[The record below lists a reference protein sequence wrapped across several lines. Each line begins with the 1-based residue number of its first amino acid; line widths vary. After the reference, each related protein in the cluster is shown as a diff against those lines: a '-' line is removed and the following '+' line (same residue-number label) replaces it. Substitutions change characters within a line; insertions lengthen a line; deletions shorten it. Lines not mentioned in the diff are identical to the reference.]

1 LMVPVFDDAEQGEEV
16 VQRFSLCGERSSAM
30 SQLRSESLFESR
42 VALSRTHSEVGDA
55 EEHFR
60 ESDVAELSAAL
71 DVSNRLM
78 ESLVKRVSWELSL
91 MHLMLQGRTG
101 YAFDVEDTE
110 SESDSDTVEG
120 VRLPASQTSKAR
132 KKLFSDKS
140 LLEWFNE
147 QKHLLSMTAPV
158 VPAKS
163 SGGLFDVAHARRRPV
178 LDATTASP
186 RDQSSCFHL
195 SEMRLGDIEAQLM
208 KLVTVAALDQERLE
222 AQTVSLASCLER
234 LEALSREAQLH
245 QVQCCQRFDDMEA
258 SLSSQTSSLWSKGSH
273 KTVGYPRP
281 SSELHPDHI
290 IASQKYEQGVC
301 GKVDH
306 CIEEGK
312 EGQSFVDVRVCLPL
326 AEQENP
332 QI

>member
-1 LMVPVFDDAEQGEEV
+1 MPVFEDAEQGEDV
-16 VQRFSLCGERSSAM
+16 VRRFSLCGARSSAM
-30 SQLRSESLFESR
+30 SQLRSESLFESP
-42 VALSRTHSEVGDA
+42 VALSGAHSEVGDA
-55 EEHFR
+55 EEPHR

-71 DVSNRLM
+71 DVTNRLM
-78 ESLVKRVSWELSL
+78 ESLVKRVSCELSL
-91 MHLMLQGRTG
+91 MHLMLLSGTG
-101 YAFDVEDTE
+101 SAGDEEDSQ
-110 SESDSDTVEG
+110 SECDSDTMEG

-186 RDQSSCFHL
+186 RDQSCFHL

-258 SLSSQTSSLWSKGSH
+258 SLTSQTTSLWSKGSH
-273 KTVGYPRP
+273 KTEDSPRVYPVVYRDP
-281 SSELHPDHI
+281 
-290 IASQKYEQGVC
+290 
-301 GKVDH
+301 
-306 CIEEGK
+306 
-312 EGQSFVDVRVCLPL
+312 
-326 AEQENP
+326 P
-332 QI
+332 QHKTA

>member
-1 LMVPVFDDAEQGEEV
+1 MPVFEDAEQGEDV
-16 VQRFSLCGERSSAM
+16 VRRFSLCGARSSAM
-30 SQLRSESLFESR
+30 SQLRSESLFESP
-42 VALSRTHSEVGDA
+42 VARSRAHSEVGDA
-55 EEHFR
+55 EKPHRDSE
-60 ESDVAELSAAL
+60 VAELAAAL
-71 DVSNRLM
+71 DVTNRLM
-78 ESLVKRVSWELSL
+78 ESLVKRVSCELSL
-91 MHLMLQGRTG
+91 MHLVLGGGTG
-101 YAFDVEDTE
+101 NAEGMEVSG
-110 SESDSDTVEG
+110 SESDSDAVEG
-120 VRLPASQTSKAR
+120 SRLSASGTSKAR

-158 VPAKS
+158 VPAKP
-163 SGGLFDVAHARRRPV
+163 SGGMAHTRRTPIHE
-178 LDATTASP
+178 ATTTSP

-195 SEMRLGDIEAQLM
+195 SEMRLGDVEAQVM
-208 KLVTVAALDQERLE
+208 KLVTVAAVDQERME
-222 AQTVSLASCLER
+222 AQTVSTASCLER